1 MSPDLAD
8 PTVRRAHIAMQLW
21 GCPRPD
27 KHHHMTR
34 ATAEHHLN
42 TYRTS
47 PGFDPTARVYRCPC
61 GAWVWGRSKRRT
73 TTEET
78 R

>member
-1 MSPDLAD
+1 MSLDLAD
-8 PTVRRAHIAMQLW
+8 PNTRRAHIAMQLW

-34 ATAEHHLN
+34 QTAEIHLDR
-42 TYRTS
+42 YRNH

-61 GAWVWGRSKRRT
+61 GGYVWGRSTRRRT
-73 TTEET
+73 
-78 R
+78 